1 MRYTA
6 VERALIPPDLRALA
20 RVISDV
26 DPAQFPELFTANNT
40 NPSTQEV
47 GKLLGEITGAPL
59 APKDLRLFQA
69 VFMEMK
75 HHLHGVDVATV
86 ADSEVSGVLTLTTHL
101 DTACSEADIP
111 LGVVFPHVKAVHNFF
126 VDIKSVKFSV
136 KQAPVFYLLT
146 DAICKLLL
154 RAQEELQRYT
164 DTVKSCN
171 PLDATSKFGST
182 SRSKDG
188 FSGEDDVVPWIW
200 EVVDLPVEFECAFA
214 DINGDLDIHLAHL
227 RWYVEVCGD
236 SIFFDSSTYI
246 GDISVRKLWNAHV
259 GSDVPACFSKVFLPA
274 LQLFPKW
281 SHAPIMD
288 VLDYGKCGVVSLYT
302 LQRLLSVWGPFLL
315 LDRNMKNDMRAGIYD
330 LSHSLEYHEKA
341 FAHRPDAAE
350 GDFVVTL
357 TNTPGEVI
365 AFVLLPLTG
374 DTIVVDSNNN
384 NNNKNKNN
392 NKNTNNEM
400 EKSGINKNKLE
411 TRMIRFTQK
420 TGAWV
425 AEGLIA
431 EEYETVHDACCAL
444 PEIFRR
450 PCGTSYDLPDIP
462 GTSASLS
469 ASPRVD
475 VNTTA
480 VAPTASSLHRA
491 CFRNNVRYVKTLLDR
506 GSAVV
511 VNTALLDLGI
521 SPRFSWTP
529 LLCAVNNPNSDPAAV
544 VQMLVEV
551 DADVHIC
558 DDAACTALYY
568 AIANGYVNATR
579 ILLTH
584 CPTLRTSSSSEALL
598 LALGAHHFHA
608 RESDI
613 RRLSN
618 VIPSVEMLEVLLP
631 YQKDL
636 RLVSLAVDIIAGK
649 LSGEERVQQETDD
662 PSIWHPDGEVELR
675 TPEDVAYLSTIIA
688 YHNKLCQQFR
698 GDVMRAARLLY
709 NHCYFLSCREH
720 FKQDAES
727 TEDNS

>member
-6 VERALIPPDLRALA
+6 VERALIPPELRALA
-20 RVISDV
+20 RVVSDV
-26 DPAQFPELFTANNT
+26 DPTQFPELFAPNST
-40 NPSTQEV
+40 NPHPQEV
-47 GKLLGEITGAPL
+47 GKLLMEITGAPITS
-59 APKDLRLFQA
+59 KDLRLFQA

-75 HHLHGVDVATV
+75 HHLHGVDAATV
-86 ADSEVSGVLTLTTHL
+86 ADSEVCGVLTLTSHL

-111 LGVVFPHVKAVHNFF
+111 LSVVFSNVKAVHNYFL
-126 VDIKSVKFSV
+126 DIKSVKFSV
-136 KQAPVFYLLT
+136 KQAPVFYRLT
-146 DAICKLLL
+146 DAICKLLV

-164 DTVKSCN
+164 DTVKSCS
-171 PLDATSKFGST
+171 PLDATLKLSST
-182 SRSKDG
+182 SGDQHKIA
-188 FSGEDDVVPWIW
+188 GEDDIMPWLW
-200 EVVDLPVEFECAFA
+200 ENVDLPVDFECTFA
-214 DINGDLDIHLAHL
+214 DIDGDLGIHLAHL

-259 GSDVPACFSKVFLPA
+259 GSDVPACFSECFLPA

-315 LDRNMKNDMRAGIYD
+315 LDRHMKNDMCAGIYD
-330 LSHSLEYHEKA
+330 LTHSLEYHQKA
-341 FAHRPDAAE
+341 FSQRPEAAD
-350 GDFVVTL
+350 GDYVVTL
-357 TNTPGEVI
+357 TTTPGEVVSL
-365 AFVLLPLTG
+365 VLLRLTG
-374 DTIVVDSNNN
+374 DTVVDDNKNKKKNKNKNTNNN
-384 NNNKNKNN
+384 NNNDKEITSD
-392 NKNTNNEM
+392 NTNN
-400 EKSGINKNKLE
+400 LV

-425 AEGLIA
+425 VEGLIA
-431 EEYETVHDACCAL
+431 EEYETIHDACCAL

-450 PCGTSYDLPDIP
+450 PCGTIYDLPDLSPIALSP
-462 GTSASLS
+462 G
-469 ASPRVD
+469 VD
-475 VNTTA
+475 LTTTA
-480 VAPTASSLHRA
+480 VTHTSSSLHRA

-511 VNTALLDLGI
+511 VNTAFLDFAI

-558 DDAACTALYY
+558 DDAECTALYY

-579 ILLTH
+579 ILLAH
-584 CPTLRTSSSSEALL
+584 SPRLRTSSSSEALL
-598 LALGAHHFHA
+598 VALGAHHFHA
-608 RESDI
+608 CESDI
-613 RRLSN
+613 RRLSDL
-618 VIPSVEMLEVLLP
+618 IPSVDMLEVLLP

-649 LSGEERVQQETDD
+649 LSGEERTQQETDD
-662 PSIWHPDGEVELR
+662 PSIWHPNGEVELR
-675 TPEDVAYLSTIIA
+675 TPEDDVYLSKIIA

-709 NHCYFLSCREH
+709 NHCYFLSCREY
-720 FKQDAES
+720 FKQDAGF
-727 TEDNS
+727 TEGHS